1 MNVRRDMF
9 TLNDANL
16 SCIVDVLEIALNR
29 AERRNALGKQLLS
42 EVGQHLVEEWIL
54 FSSI

>member
-1 MNVRRDMF
+1 MNVRRDLF